1 MIIFN
6 IYMYIYQELVEFLA
20 AHISLWAAFPS
31 LRLVRLVPKAAR
43 EEQSEKAP
51 KAPGSTTTNTLVDWL

>member
-1 MIIFN
+1 MIIIN
-6 IYMYIYQELVEFLA
+6 IYIYTYIYQELGG
-20 AHISLWAAFPS
+20 HISLWAAFPS

-51 KAPGSTTTNTLVDWL
+51 RAPGSTTTNTLVDWL